1 MTAPTASTSGGGGGW
16 KWLLPVLA
24 AVVLT
29 VIVLPSNDAGPL
41 YDLESAQPDGYRG
54 LRLLLE
60 ETGTAVG
67 TLDADEIDAVAVG
80 RFDVV
85 YVPGGGA
92 VDAALA
98 RQWRRYVEAGGRLVL
113 GSPSDEVGAR
123 AVGDVTAID
132 GLFVGGGSDLPA
144 GVCAIDDLGDA
155 GPIRAPFLT
164 QGVDVGDG
172 DSCYGDER
180 VALVVR
186 QRLDRGEIVT
196 LATPDLFTNEIM
208 GAPEPEQSVGAIPGN
223 AVVAQRLLGSG
234 AGAEPGRRLGV
245 VTSGIA
251 DVAPTG
257 EKSLTDFMST
267 GVKLGLLEL
276 GVAFLFYAWARGRRH
291 GRVVTEPTPVTI
303 AGSAFVEAVGSLLE
317 RQGDVPRA
325 AEVVREGQCRE
336 LARRLGLPRTAG
348 RPELAA
354 VVAARTGR
362 EPAAVLSLLTD
373 PVDSDAGLVTLT
385 RELDSLRQEALHV

>member
-1 MTAPTASTSGGGGGW
+1 MGEGSTIMRRCWGGTTTALMTMTMITRTVMATATMM
-16 KWLLPVLA
+16 K
-24 AVVLT
+24 
-29 VIVLPSNDAGPL
+29 
-41 YDLESAQPDGYRG
+41 
-54 LRLLLE
+54 
-60 ETGTAVG
+60 
-67 TLDADEIDAVAVG
+67 
-80 RFDVV
+80 
-85 YVPGGGA
+85 
-92 VDAALA
+92 DAAEGKKDA
-98 RQWRRYVEAGGRLVL
+98 RY
-113 GSPSDEVGAR
+113 
-123 AVGDVTAID
+123 T
-132 GLFVGGGSDLPA
+132 
-144 GVCAIDDLGDA
+144 AIDDLGEA

-164 QGVDVGDG
+164 QGVDAGDG

-291 GRVVTEPTPVTI
+291 GRVVTEPAPVTI

-336 LARRLGLPRTAG
+336 LARRL
-348 RPELAA
+348 E
-354 VVAARTGR
+354 
-362 EPAAVLSLLTD
+362 
-373 PVDSDAGLVTLT
+373 
-385 RELDSLRQEALHV
+385 

>member
-1 MTAPTASTSGGGGGW
+1 M
-16 KWLLPVLA
+16 
-24 AVVLT
+24 
-29 VIVLPSNDAGPL
+29 
-41 YDLESAQPDGYRG
+41 
-54 LRLLLE
+54 
-60 ETGTAVG
+60 
-67 TLDADEIDAVAVG
+67 
-80 RFDVV
+80 
-85 YVPGGGA
+85 
-92 VDAALA
+92 
-98 RQWRRYVEAGGRLVL
+98 
-113 GSPSDEVGAR
+113 
-123 AVGDVTAID
+123 
-132 GLFVGGGSDLPA
+132 
-144 GVCAIDDLGDA
+144 
-155 GPIRAPFLT
+155 
-164 QGVDVGDG
+164 
-172 DSCYGDER
+172 
-180 VALVVR
+180 
-186 QRLDRGEIVT
+186 
-196 LATPDLFTNEIM
+196 
-208 GAPEPEQSVGAIPGN
+208 GAIPGN

-291 GRVVTEPTPVTI
+291 GRVVTEPAPVTI